1 MTLLSDVVR
10 TSTQVAGT
18 PSRLAKV
25 RELADCLGR
34 LEPDEIRIAIP
45 YLSGEIR
52 QGKLSLGYASLQSA
66 RAARAPAPTLA
77 LLEVDRAFEELKSI
91 KGKGAAA
98 RRERRLA
105 RLFGRATAEEQDF
118 LARLIVGERLARG
131 ARHFRAKQVANLFL
145 GHESECIGAR
155 RVLQVRPRG

>member
-1 MTLLSDVVR
+1 VTLLSDVVR

-34 LEPDEIRIAIP
+34 LEPDEIRVAIP

-77 LLEVDRAFEELKSI
+77 LLEVDRAFARGIEGGI
-91 KGKGAAA
+91 A
-98 RRERRLA
+98 RRHALHAGLR
-105 RLFGRATAEEQDF
+105 
-118 LARLIVGERLARG
+118 
-131 ARHFRAKQVANLFL
+131 VAMA
-145 GHESECIGAR
+145 IGA
-155 RVLQVRPRG
+155 

>member
-10 TSTQVAGT
+10 TSTQVSGT
-18 PSRLAKV
+18 PGRLAKV

-52 QGKLSLGYASLQSA
+52 QGKLSLGYASLQSG
-66 RAARAPAPTLA
+66 RAAPASAPSVT
-77 LLEVDRAFEELKSI
+77 LLEVDRAFDELRAI

-98 RRERRLA
+98 RREKRLA
-105 RLFGRATAEEQDF
+105 E
-118 LARLIVGERLARG
+118 
-131 ARHFRAKQVANLFL
+131 
-145 GHESECIGAR
+145 
-155 RVLQVRPRG
+155 